1 MRIWRKL
8 LKISWTE
15 RKSNVDVVLNQ
26 IGEKRIVL
34 NTIKERS
41 GKMFGHLLRH
51 NLFMTNIFEGRI
63 NNGCKGRGRPRKP
76 YLKLKRNYKTSWL

>member
-1 MRIWRKL
+1 
-8 LKISWTE
+8 
-15 RKSNVDVVLNQ
+15 
-26 IGEKRIVL
+26 L

-63 NNGCKGRGRPRKP
+63 NDYKGRGIPRKAMIKQADCIR
-76 YLKLKRNYKTSWL
+76 YIIDMNRLASNKEEWRSRFATTRQGL